1 MSEPN
6 LILQNMRGSCAK
18 VGNTVHT
25 LFRFTGRPR
34 QRVTANSQSVSAQDV
49 ADAIVAMGSTEKS

>member
-25 LFRFTGRPR
+25 LFRFTSRPR
-34 QRVTANSQSVSAQDV
+34 QRVTAGTKSFSAQDV
-49 ADAIVAMGSTEKS
+49 AEAIEAMGSTEKS

>member
-6 LILQNMRGSCAK
+6 LILQNMRGSCTK

-25 LFRFTGRPR
+25 LFRFNGRR
-34 QRVTANSQSVSAQDV
+34 HQATTNTKLISAQDV
-49 ADAIVAMGSTEKS
+49 AEAIEAMSTNEKA

>member
-25 LFRFTGRPR
+25 LFRFHGRPR
-34 QRVTANSQSVSAQDV
+34 ERVAATSATFSPQDV
-49 ADAIVAMGSTEKS
+49 AEAIKAMASTEKS